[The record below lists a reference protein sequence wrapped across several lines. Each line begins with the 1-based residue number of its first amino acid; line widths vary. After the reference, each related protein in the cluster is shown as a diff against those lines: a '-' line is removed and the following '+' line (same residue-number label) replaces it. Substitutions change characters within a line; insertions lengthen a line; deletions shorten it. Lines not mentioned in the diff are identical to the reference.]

1 MGSMS
6 SQRGGHETS
15 TLDQGE
21 IERFSAL
28 AHEWWD
34 PDGKFKPLH
43 QLNPTRL
50 SYIKGRLCSHF
61 GRDPKALDSL
71 KGLAVLD
78 VGCGGG
84 LLCEPLA
91 RLGAQVTG
99 LDPAQA
105 TIAAA
110 QNHAEA
116 QNLEIRY
123 RAARVEDLTR
133 EPDRFDAVLVM
144 EVVEHVPDVPAFLST
159 CAGLMK
165 PEGLMIL
172 STINR
177 TLKSYMLA
185 IVGAEYVLRWLPV
198 GTHQWDRFVTPKE
211 LTGALE
217 RSGLVA
223 DDTTGM
229 VYAPLADEWRLSSD
243 VDVNYL
249 AAASRQA

>member
-1 MGSMS
+1 MS
-6 SQRGGHETS
+6 SQRRIHETS
-15 TLDQGE
+15 TLDQSE

-50 SYIKGRLCSHF
+50 TYIRDRLCDHF
-61 GRDPKALDSL
+61 GRDRKALDSL
-71 KGLAVLD
+71 RDLAILD

-91 RLGAQVTG
+91 RLGAHVTG
-99 LDPAQA
+99 LDPAEA

-110 QNHAEA
+110 KRHASS
-116 QNLEIRY
+116 QNLEIQY
-123 RAARVEDLTR
+123 RAARVEDLAG

-144 EVVEHVPDVPAFLST
+144 EVVEHVPDVPAFLGT
-159 CAGLMK
+159 CAGLLK
-165 PEGLMIL
+165 PGGLMIL

-185 IVGAEYVLRWLPV
+185 IVGAEYVLRWLPI
-198 GTHQWDRFVTPKE
+198 GTHQWDRFVTPDE
-211 LTGALE
+211 LSVALS
-217 RSGLVA
+217 RSELAV

-229 VYAPLADEWRLSSD
+229 VYSPLADEWRLSSD

-249 AAASRQA
+249 AAASQRA